1 MESKFGSKVHI
12 MDHPLVAH
20 KLTIMRDKNTS
31 VKDFR
36 ELVSEIGMLITYEAT
51 RDLPL
56 TTKHIETPICEMDA
70 PTLAGRK
77 FVVVPILR
85 AGLGLVDGVLRMV
98 PSARVGHI
106 GMYRDE
112 ETLEPHPYFCKMPKD
127 VAERDVLIVD
137 PMLATGGSAAEA
149 IGEMK
154 KRGCKHIKLM
164 VLVAAPEGM
173 HFRHEVSSPPRGAV
187 RAGRRVQAFCAAKPC
202 RRAGHRPAVLIPAG
216 VSRRASAR
224 NRGRPHL
231 RHEVSSPPRGAVPAL
246 CAVDFYHKQQFERK
260 PLTMSAS
267 REKKARQE
275 LNESGYVDPRKAREA
290 EEKAKERRSTR
301 IYTAVIVAFVLL
313 GVVLFASGRIQAS
326 NEAKETARIGAESA
340 VTIDGEDFSVNDV
353 AYYYGSI
360 YNTFANNGSSFGFD
374 SSKSAREQQYTE
386 GKTWH
391 DYFLETALTYMEESV
406 AVAHAAE
413 AAGFDGAEQM
423 DSAEQSNL
431 SMIDL
436 YASYSGATRAQYL
449 TAMFGKYMTEEAFVR
464 CVRRNA
470 LASAYQQSY
479 SDSLTYSTAD
489 LQAAYDEDPDAYCS
503 VDIEYVSFTTGLSS
517 DATDAEKSAAM
528 EEAKAKA
535 EAVLAAYAEG
545 RSFEESAGDG
555 TYTHLAHADRSV
567 TSDMLTWA
575 FAADRTEGDTTVAEQ
590 SSGYVAVLFHSRS
603 RDDYHP
609 VTVRH
614 ILVED
619 EATAEEILAD
629 FKAGDATESD
639 FAALASTKSTDS
651 GTASNGGLVSNMR
664 KGAYVQPF
672 EDWSF
677 DPSRQ
682 SGDTGIV
689 ESEYGFHVMYF
700 VETNELP
707 YWEYKATNTLKS
719 SAVNDWYDAITDGVT
734 AEQLDAIEYV
744 G

>member
-1 MESKFGSKVHI
+1 
-12 MDHPLVAH
+12 
-20 KLTIMRDKNTS
+20 
-31 VKDFR
+31 
-36 ELVSEIGMLITYEAT
+36 
-51 RDLPL
+51 
-56 TTKHIETPICEMDA
+56 
-70 PTLAGRK
+70 
-77 FVVVPILR
+77 
-85 AGLGLVDGVLRMV
+85 
-98 PSARVGHI
+98 
-106 GMYRDE
+106 
-112 ETLEPHPYFCKMPKD
+112 
-127 VAERDVLIVD
+127 
-137 PMLATGGSAAEA
+137 
-149 IGEMK
+149 
-154 KRGCKHIKLM
+154 
-164 VLVAAPEGM
+164 
-173 HFRHEVSSPPRGAV
+173 
-187 RAGRRVQAFCAAKPC
+187 
-202 RRAGHRPAVLIPAG
+202 
-216 VSRRASAR
+216 
-224 NRGRPHL
+224 
-231 RHEVSSPPRGAVPAL
+231 
-246 CAVDFYHKQQFERK
+246 
-260 PLTMSAS
+260 MSAS

-391 DYFLETALTYMEESV
+391 DYFLESALDYMKESV

-431 SMIDL
+431 SMVDL

-479 SDSLTYSTAD
+479 SDSLTYSAAD

-575 FAADRTEGDTTVAEQ
+575 FAADRAEGDTTVAEQ

-614 ILVED
+614 ILVAD
-619 EATAEEILAD
+619 EQTAADIYSQFNNTGDKTENEFATLA
-629 FKAGDATESD
+629 A
-639 FAALASTKSTDS
+639 TKSTDS

-719 SAVNDWYDAITDGVT
+719 SAVNDWYDAITDGVI

>member
-1 MESKFGSKVHI
+1 
-12 MDHPLVAH
+12 
-20 KLTIMRDKNTS
+20 
-31 VKDFR
+31 
-36 ELVSEIGMLITYEAT
+36 
-51 RDLPL
+51 
-56 TTKHIETPICEMDA
+56 
-70 PTLAGRK
+70 
-77 FVVVPILR
+77 
-85 AGLGLVDGVLRMV
+85 
-98 PSARVGHI
+98 
-106 GMYRDE
+106 
-112 ETLEPHPYFCKMPKD
+112 
-127 VAERDVLIVD
+127 
-137 PMLATGGSAAEA
+137 
-149 IGEMK
+149 
-154 KRGCKHIKLM
+154 
-164 VLVAAPEGM
+164 
-173 HFRHEVSSPPRGAV
+173 
-187 RAGRRVQAFCAAKPC
+187 
-202 RRAGHRPAVLIPAG
+202 
-216 VSRRASAR
+216 
-224 NRGRPHL
+224 
-231 RHEVSSPPRGAVPAL
+231 
-246 CAVDFYHKQQFERK
+246 
-260 PLTMSAS
+260 MSAS

-391 DYFLETALTYMEESV
+391 DYFLESALDYMKESV

-431 SMIDL
+431 SMVDL

-479 SDSLTYSTAD
+479 SDSLTYSAAD

-517 DATDAEKSAAM
+517 DATDEEKSAAM
-528 EEAKAKA
+528 EEAKTKA
-535 EAVLAAYAEG
+535 EAVLAAYENG
-545 RSFEESAGDG
+545 KSFEESAGDG
-555 TYTHLAHADRSV
+555 TYAHRTNADRSV
-567 TSDMLTWA
+567 TSEMLTWA

-590 SSGYVAVLFHSRS
+590 SNGYVAVLFHSRS
-603 RDDYHP
+603 RNDYHT
-609 VTVRH
+609 VSVRH
-614 ILVED
+614 ILVDSEEKANELLQQYNDGEKTED
-619 EATAEEILAD
+619 A
-629 FKAGDATESD
+629 
-639 FAALASTKSTDS
+639 FAALAVANSTDPGS
-651 GTASNGGLVSNMR
+651 ASNGGLYSNIY
-664 KGAYVQPF
+664 KGEMVPSF
-672 EDWSF
+672 EDWCF
-677 DPSRQ
+677 DPARQ

-689 ESEYGFHVMYF
+689 ESSNGYHVMYF
-700 VETNELP
+700 VETNPQP
-707 YWEYKATNTLKS
+707 YWYYKADLDLK
-719 SAVNDWYDAITDGVT
+719 NDAYDEWYAGITDGVET
-734 AEQLDAIEYV
+734 EQLDGMKYV